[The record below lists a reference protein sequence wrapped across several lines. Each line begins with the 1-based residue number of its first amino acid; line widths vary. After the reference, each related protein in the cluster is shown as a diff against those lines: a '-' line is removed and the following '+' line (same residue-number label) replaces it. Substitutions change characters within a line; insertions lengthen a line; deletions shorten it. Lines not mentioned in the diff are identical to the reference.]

1 MPPLFLPLYPLSI
14 SPCPLLSV
22 DFFVM
27 NQSTLYTPEEL
38 LAVTIAREVHDF
50 ETIGVG
56 AVSPIPAAGCILAK
70 HMNAPHIT
78 LIILDS
84 DEYYPFPAGSSELHF
99 MAQRGELDLFF
110 LSGIQIDRRGNFNL
124 HVIGNYNSPT
134 VRMAGA
140 YGSAMLYYMAHRV
153 ILFRDQH
160 TKRVFVEKVDFVTG
174 AGVTPENVYREG
186 GPALVI
192 TPKAVLAWDKTAGE
206 WRLDKFQPGSSVED
220 VKDNTGFALP
230 VSPSVYMNSEPTA
243 EELRILRTVV
253 KEKMARSYPTFARE
267 KMLKT

>member
-1 MPPLFLPLYPLSI
+1 MNVIRNHPTPFCSSIHVHVFSHSCLHLLPAQQSADMPDTNF
-14 SPCPLLSV
+14 
-22 DFFVM
+22 
-27 NQSTLYTPEEL
+27 YTPEEL
-38 LAVTIAREVHDF
+38 MAVTIAREVRDF
-50 ETIGVG
+50 ETVGVG
-56 AVSPIPAAGCILAK
+56 AVSPIPAAGCILRRTT
-70 HMNAPHIT
+70 HAPHIT

-84 DEYYPFPAGSSELHF
+84 EEYYPFPAGSSELHF

-124 HVIGNYNSPT
+124 HVIGDYNAPT

-186 GPALVI
+186 GPAFVV
-192 TPKAVLAWDKTAGE
+192 TPKAVL
-206 WRLDKFQPGSSVED
+206 RLG
-220 VKDNTGFALP
+220 
-230 VSPSVYMNSEPTA
+230 
-243 EELRILRTVV
+243 
-253 KEKMARSYPTFARE
+253 
-267 KMLKT
+267 

>member
-1 MPPLFLPLYPLSI
+1 M
-14 SPCPLLSV
+14 
-22 DFFVM
+22 
-27 NQSTLYTPEEL
+27 YTPEEL
-38 LAVTIAREVHDF
+38 MAVTIAREVHDF

-56 AVSPIPAAGCILAK
+56 AVSPIPAAGCILAEQLY
-70 HMNAPHIT
+70 APHVT
-78 LIILDS
+78 LIILDC

-99 MAQRGELDLFF
+99 LAQRGELDLFF
-110 LSGIQIDRRGNFNL
+110 LSGIQIDRHGNFNL
-124 HVIGNYNSPT
+124 QVIGDYNSPT

-192 TPKAVLAWDKTAGE
+192 TPKAILGWDKSAGE
-206 WRLDKFQPGSSVED
+206 WILDRFQPGSSIAD
-220 VKDNTGFALP
+220 VQENTGFALRT
-230 VSPSVYMNSEPTA
+230 SPSVCATQPPTA
-243 EELRILRTVV
+243 EELRVLRTVV
-253 KEKMARSYPTFARE
+253 REKLARSYPDFTSE
-267 KMLKT
+267 KILPS

>member
-1 MPPLFLPLYPLSI
+1 MDQSI
-14 SPCPLLSV
+14 
-22 DFFVM
+22 
-27 NQSTLYTPEEL
+27 LYTPEEL
-38 LAVTIAREVHDF
+38 MAVTIAREVCDF
-50 ETIGVG
+50 ETVGVG
-56 AVSPIPAAGCILAK
+56 AVSPIPAAGCILAEQL
-70 HMNAPHIT
+70 HAPHIT

-84 DEYYPFPAGSSELHF
+84 EEYYPFPAGSSELHF

-124 HVIGNYNSPT
+124 HVIGDYNAPT

-192 TPKAVLAWDKTAGE
+192 TPKAVLGWDKTVGE
-206 WRLDKFQPGSSVED
+206 WTLDRFQPGSSVED
-220 VKDNTGFALP
+220 VQDNTGFELR
-230 VSPSVYMNSEPTA
+230 VSPSVHLNPAPTA
-243 EELRILRTVV
+243 EELRMLRTVV
-253 KEKMARSYPTFARE
+253 KEKMMRSYPEFVKE
-267 KMLKT
+267 KIVNM